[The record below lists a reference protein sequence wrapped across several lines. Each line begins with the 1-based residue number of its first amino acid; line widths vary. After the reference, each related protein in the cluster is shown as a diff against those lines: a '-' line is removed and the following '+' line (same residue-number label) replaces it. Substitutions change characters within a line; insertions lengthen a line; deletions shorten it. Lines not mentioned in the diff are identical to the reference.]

1 MLTIYSY
8 PFLSVIFIHSF
19 IFPQYLISLC
29 VLSKSV
35 MSDSFCDPMY
45 CSLPGSSVHGVLQPR
60 ILEQLLFPPPGD
72 LPDPGIKPCLCL
84 LHWLAGSFVVMA
96 CLF

>member
-1 MLTIYSY
+1 MSAFNIIPNFYAFSTLQ
-8 PFLSVIFIHSF
+8 FVVSVYVPSHFSF
-19 IFPQYLISLC
+19 VQLFAT
-29 VLSKSV
+29 
-35 MSDSFCDPMY
+35 FN
-45 CSLPGSSVHGVLQPR
+45 CSLPVSSVHGVLQPR

-72 LPDPGIKPCLCL
+72 LPDPGIKPRLCV